1 MPDKLTDS
9 KKIAKWQKEKLGD
22 KNYNEIQER
31 AKHDSEIVKA
41 LESYIKDIGC
51 AKCDFKDKY
60 LLTVLK
66 SALDLINRL
75 QAENERLENSII
87 ALVNYIDILGI
98 DKTDTSFVQNAM
110 ELNAQIREELKAKA
124 YKELIGFLENRLPDK
139 MLVTQTGYGC
149 AISEIKNYLKELECD
164 K

>member
-1 MPDKLTDS
+1 MSYKLTDS
-9 KKIAKWQKEKLGD
+9 EIKNALCEMVERGFETISYAD
-22 KNYNEIQER
+22 KNRGVNVIEIT
-31 AKHDSEIVKA
+31 
-41 LESYIKDIGC
+41 DI
-51 AKCDFKDKY
+51 
-60 LLTVLK
+60 
-66 SALDLINRL
+66 LDLINRL

-139 MLVTQTGYGC
+139 MLVTQTGYGR